1 LIPIKANYS
10 SKLKQK
16 QNQKTR
22 ETNYMTNVG
31 VQFHFQIQGGH
42 KHMSIYIANNEIED
56 TNGKIL
62 LKEI

>member
-1 LIPIKANYS
+1 
-10 SKLKQK
+10 
-16 QNQKTR
+16 
-22 ETNYMTNVG
+22 MTNVG